1 VTPWRDAGLAI
12 ARRMV
17 EEAVWH
23 DDRCTWT
30 GDDIDQSAPP
40 RPQGR
45 SGPGTPPEGDLVH
58 RPVGADLYGGTS
70 GIAWFLAHAWR
81 AGGDGRVRRAAI
93 GAVRHSLHR
102 TGATPADTGL
112 YTGALGVVMATM
124 SVARL
129 LGEDPETV
137 AISADAGGLVEA
149 VAASCAAGPF
159 PAAADRG
166 GADLIQGD
174 AGRAVGLLVLAGRPG
189 ASRALA
195 AGAAAAGERL
205 LAAAERAPEGWSWPA
220 PDPAWPGLCGLGH
233 GASGVAIAFG
243 MLAAATGDGRFAEG
257 ALEAERYERA
267 WFDRARG
274 NWPDLRSAPAD
285 HPSFWCHGAAGIG
298 AARLLAWR
306 RTGDPTVLAEA
317 AAALDTATAATM
329 RALRQAAGAGAAAPA
344 FAANLS
350 LCHGVSSV
358 AELQC
363 LAAEMTGDGDHLRL
377 GRRLAEWALE
387 GTDVGLGGI
396 ACGVPGGGE
405 TPGLMLGLAGVGA
418 TLLRLADPS
427 ALPSPALPVDW

>member
-1 VTPWRDAGLAI
+1 MAARLTACRDAGLAI

-30 GDDIDQSAPP
+30 GDDIDQGPGAPP
-40 RPQGR
+40 DG
-45 SGPGTPPEGDLVH
+45 ELVH

-81 AGGDGRVRRAAI
+81 AGGDAGAREAAL

-112 YTGALGVVMATM
+112 YTGALGVAVAAA

-129 LGEDPETV
+129 LGDPPEAGTIR
-137 AISADAGGLVEA
+137 AGADRLGEV
-149 VAASCAAGPF
+149 VAALCAAGGP
-159 PAAADRG
+159 PVAGDPG

-174 AGRAVGLLVLAGRPG
+174 AGRVVGLLVLAGRPG
-189 ASRALA
+189 ASPAL
-195 AGAAAAGERL
+195 GAAAAVAGERL
-205 LAAAERAPEGWSWPA
+205 LAAAVRAPEGWSWPA

-233 GASGVAIAFG
+233 GASGPAVALG
-243 MLAAATGDGRFAEG
+243 MLAAATGDDRFAEG
-257 ALEAERYERA
+257 AHQAERYERS
-267 WFDRARG
+267 WFDRARS
-274 NWPDLRSAPAD
+274 NWPDLRAAPPD
-285 HPSFWCHGAAGIG
+285 HPSFWCHGAGGIG
-298 AARLLAWR
+298 VARLQAWR

-329 RALRQAAGAGAAAPA
+329 RALRQAAGGDGAVPS
-344 FAANLS
+344 FDCNLS

-358 AELQC
+358 AELHAMAGE
-363 LAAEMTGDGDHLRL
+363 LTGAGDHLAH
-377 GRRLAEWALE
+377 GRRLVQWALD
-387 GTDVGLGGI
+387 GTDAALAAI

-405 TPGLMLGLAGVGA
+405 APGLMLGLAGVGA
-418 TLLRLADPS
+418 TFLRLADPS
-427 ALPSPALPVDW
+427 WLPSPALPVDW